1 MTTPL
6 TMSTWLRLDAFL
18 AVLALWLLLCPRWLP
33 QRPGVQRSLWIK
45 LGVFAVVVHA
55 TLALIGLG
63 GAWLKV
69 AMVAVAA
76 VGSRELTL
84 VLFPP
89 GREQRPYRCLAVGG
103 SAGIASVA
111 GPAGAELQALVAVLL
126 AAASLPVFLRRPAGA
141 CTSVGAVA
149 LTSLLAGLLPAYV
162 IRLRGEHAGHA
173 AFLFLLVALNDAGAE
188 AVGRTFGRRPFFAR
202 LSPRKTVEGF
212 LGGLLAA
219 AVAAIAFAPLLDGDG
234 LQRAAFA
241 IVAALAA
248 VLGDLVF
255 SAIKRDVGC
264 KDFRALL
271 PAHGGLLDR
280 FDSFLVSAAC
290 CYLLLAAVPLVPVAT
305 GSHFSSRPSALGG
318 VLRQVP
324 PC

>member
-1 MTTPL
+1 MMAPL
-6 TMSTWLRLDAFL
+6 TMSSWLRLDAFL
-18 AVLALWLLLCPRWLP
+18 AALALWLLLCPRWIP
-33 QRPGVQRSLWIK
+33 QAPGVQRSLWIK
-45 LGVFAVVVHA
+45 LGVFALVVHA

-63 GAWLKV
+63 GPWLKV
-69 AMVAVAA
+69 AMAAVAA

-84 VLFPP
+84 VLLPP
-89 GREQRPYRCLAVGG
+89 GREQRPYRWLAVGG
-103 SAGIASVA
+103 SVAIASVA
-111 GPAGAELQALVAVLL
+111 GPAGAELKALVAVLL

-141 CTSVGAVA
+141 CASAGAVA

-162 IRLRGEHAGHA
+162 IRLRSEHAGYA

-202 LSPRKTVEGF
+202 LSPRKTLEGF
-212 LGGLLAA
+212 LGGLLASA
-219 AVAAIAFAPLLDGDG
+219 AGAIAFAPLLDGDG
-234 LQRAAFA
+234 VRSAAFA
-241 IVAALAA
+241 IVVTLAA

-290 CYLLLAAVPLVPVAT
+290 CYLLLAAVPLVSLPT
-305 GSHFSSRPSALGG
+305 GSHLWPWPPAMGAAP
-318 VLRQVP
+318 RQVRR
-324 PC
+324 C

>member
-1 MTTPL
+1 MMAPL

-45 LGVFAVVVHA
+45 LGVFTLVVHA

-63 GAWLKV
+63 GPWLKV
-69 AMVAVAA
+69 AMIAVAA

-84 VLFPP
+84 VLLPP
-89 GREQRPYRCLAVGG
+89 GREHGPYRWLAVGG
-103 SAGIASVA
+103 STAIAIAA

-126 AAASLPVFLRRPAGA
+126 AAVSLPVFLRRPAGGCA
-141 CTSVGAVA
+141 SIGAVA
-149 LTSLLAGLLPAYV
+149 LTSLLAGLVPAYV

-219 AVAAIAFAPLLDGDG
+219 AAAAIAFAPLLDGDG
-234 LQRAAFA
+234 VQRAAFA
-241 IVAALAA
+241 VVAALAA
-248 VLGDLVF
+248 VLGDLIF

-280 FDSFLVSAAC
+280 FDSFLMSAAC
-290 CYLLLAAVPLVPVAT
+290 CYLLLAAVPLVSVPT
-305 GSHFSSRPSALGG
+305 GSHLAPRPSAMRAGP
-318 VLRQVP
+318 RHVP